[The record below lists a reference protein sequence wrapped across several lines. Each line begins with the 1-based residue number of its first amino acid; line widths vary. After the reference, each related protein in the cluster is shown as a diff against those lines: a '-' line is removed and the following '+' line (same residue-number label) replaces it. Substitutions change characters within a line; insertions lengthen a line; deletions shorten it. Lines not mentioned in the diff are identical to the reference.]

1 MRVGDYGGV
10 LRITVKED
18 GAVKDISGFT
28 TAKQLRLIKPDRTT
42 ETTVTATFTT
52 DGTDGKLQYTIP
64 SGFLTH
70 KGHYRVQV
78 LLTSGSAYLQSS
90 IGSFP
95 VEGNQ
100 V

>member
-28 TAKQLRLIKPDRTT
+28 TAKQFRLIRPDKV
-42 ETTVTATFTT
+42 ELPLVTASFTS
-52 DGTDGKLQYTIP
+52 DGTDGKLQYTFP
-64 SGFLTH
+64 SGTLSK
-70 KGHYRVQV
+70 KGPWRVQV
-78 LLTSGSAYLQSS
+78 LLTSGSQFVQSK

-95 VEGNQ
+95 VEGND